1 VSTKILPSGISHVVL
16 AHEDD
21 IIKTVMD
28 TLCAQ
33 LKLPL
38 YAMQLCADGRE
49 LELWR
54 PISFYHKREA
64 ASMPEPWEIELHLH
78 IEQFPG
84 DPSFQLPEVIKV
96 NLNRDGERVSSSAR
110 ARLFGEFKV
119 EDDSQSTRMHDEGT
133 GTDEAQAPLADV
145 GSDAQDGLTASEPSE
160 AAPHDQ
166 DPNIVHVRV
175 VRENLSK
182 RKPFL
187 GGFRHRITGTLPS
200 CDTAASSYHA
210 HNGGRV

>member
-1 VSTKILPSGISHVVL
+1 
-16 AHEDD
+16 
-21 IIKTVMD
+21 
-28 TLCAQ
+28 
-33 LKLPL
+33 
-38 YAMQLCADGRE
+38 
-49 LELWR
+49 
-54 PISFYHKREA
+54 
-64 ASMPEPWEIELHLH
+64 
-78 IEQFPG
+78 
-84 DPSFQLPEVIKV
+84 
-96 NLNRDGERVSSSAR
+96 
-110 ARLFGEFKV
+110 
-119 EDDSQSTRMHDEGT
+119 MHDEGT

-145 GSDAQDGLTASEPSE
+145 GSDAQDGMRSRARSWCPWARNFSLCPGLTASEPSE